1 MKLTR
6 LELEQF
12 TAFEHAVFDFAP
24 GVNVLIGENGTG
36 KSHVLKLIYCL
47 SEAVRRYASRE
58 APEPLLRSGLVSV
71 LSDLLST
78 VFQPDDLYSL
88 VRRNK
93 PPARVH
99 ATWATASDS
108 ADLDFIIEK
117 DVLLNIGGS
126 AFQRTRFENEQP
138 VELAHATFIPT
149 REILSIY
156 PGFISS
162 YTRRELAFDR
172 TFYDLCLALDA
183 RPLRDPGSARTHLLA
198 KIEAVLGGQVVNER
212 GQFYLKLPDGQLEAP
227 LVAEGLRK
235 LAMLDYLLLNGS
247 IEPGGFLL
255 WDEPEASLNPKLTK
269 LMADIALGLARDDVQ
284 LWLATHDYLL
294 TSELALQTQQTTG
307 EIAFFALDRTSSST
321 GTAVERGERLGDLQH
336 NSILKAFADLHDRE
350 QAAFLEPQP

>member
-6 LELEQF
+6 LELEHF

-47 SEAVRRYASRE
+47 SEAVHRLAALDAHDPLRRTVPTSLFFE
-58 APEPLLRSGLVSV
+58 QLM
-71 LSDLLST
+71 T
-78 VFQPDDLYSL
+78 VFQPETISHL
-88 VRRNK
+88 VRRGR
-93 PPARVH
+93 ATAHIR
-99 ATWATASDS
+99 ATWSSNGGTATVE
-108 ADLDFIIEK
+108 LT
-117 DVLLNIGGS
+117 IGGDRS
-126 AFQRTRFENEQP
+126 
-138 VELAHATFIPT
+138 LAVSVPEHLSLARSTFVPT
-149 REILSIY
+149 REVLSMF
-156 PGFISS
+156 PGFIAS
-162 YTRRELAFDR
+162 YLKRESAFDR
-172 TFYDLCLALDA
+172 TLYDLCVALDA
-183 RPLRDPGSARTHLLA
+183 RPLRDPGAARAHLLE
-198 KIEAVLGGQVVNER
+198 KIEAVLGGQVVNEH

-235 LAMLDYLLLNGS
+235 LAMLDYLLLNGT

-255 WDEPEASLNPKLTK
+255 WDEPEASLNPTLTE

-307 EIAFFALDRTSSST
+307 EIAFFALDRTSASA

-336 NSILKAFADLHDRE
+336 NSILKALAELHDRE